1 MTEKNDSLT
10 DNNIKYVILRDGRRV
25 SDLEYTSKDEARTE
39 YEHWSSIIKRWPD
52 GSKIEI
58 VETKGK

>member
-1 MTEKNDSLT
+1 MTVKSDSVM

-25 SDLEYTSKDEARTE
+25 SDLEYVSKDEAKTE
-39 YEHWSSIIKRWPD
+39 YDHWSSILKRWPD

-58 VETKGK
+58 VEVKGK

>member
-1 MTEKNDSLT
+1 MTAKSDSLT
-10 DNNIKYVILRDGRRV
+10 NSNIKYVILRDGRRV

-52 GSKIEI
+52 GSKLEI
-58 VETKGK
+58 VESKGK

>member
-1 MTEKNDSLT
+1 MTAKSDSLT

-39 YEHWSSIIKRWPD
+39 YEHWSSIIKRWLD

>member
-1 MTEKNDSLT
+1 MTVKSNSVM

-25 SDLEYTSKDEARTE
+25 SDLEYTSKDEAKTE
-39 YEHWSSIIKRWPD
+39 YDHWYSIIKRWPD

-58 VETKGK
+58 VEMKGK

>member
-1 MTEKNDSLT
+1 MTAKSDSLT

>member
-1 MTEKNDSLT
+1 MTAKSDSFT

>member
-1 MTEKNDSLT
+1 
-10 DNNIKYVILRDGRRV
+10 
-25 SDLEYTSKDEARTE
+25 LEYTSKDEARTE

>member
-1 MTEKNDSLT
+1 MTAKNDSLT